1 MPREEHGATDYL
13 VENTLTQPW
22 RRVTRKQTQP
32 TRAGGITSTHTQSND
47 GARSAAHSEQ
57 TRSKRPP
64 PFVELEKEK
73 VELAT
78 AIGYISDDNATIKLD
93 GAAETRT

>member
-13 VENTLTQPW
+13 VENTPAQPW

-47 GARSAAHSEQ
+47 GATRQ
-57 TRSKRPP
+57 LTQIKRSKRPP

-73 VELAT
+73 VVLAT
-78 AIGYISDDNATIKLD
+78 AIGYISDEDTTINLD
-93 GAAETRT
+93 GAAETR

>member
-1 MPREEHGATDYL
+1 MASLLHIHKVTTVQDRQ
-13 VENTLTQPW
+13 LTQS
-22 RRVTRKQTQP
+22 K
-32 TRAGGITSTHTQSND
+32 
-47 GARSAAHSEQ
+47 
-57 TRSKRPP
+57 RSKRPP